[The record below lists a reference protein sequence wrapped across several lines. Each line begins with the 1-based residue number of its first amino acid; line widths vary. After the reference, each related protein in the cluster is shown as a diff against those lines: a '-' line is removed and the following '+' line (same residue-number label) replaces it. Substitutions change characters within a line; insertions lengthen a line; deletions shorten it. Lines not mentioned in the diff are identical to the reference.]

1 MRARDI
7 MTKTVR
13 IADVTTPVHKIAQ
26 AMVRHRISAIPI
38 VDRHRKVIGIV
49 SEADLLRRVESGT
62 DRRRPSWLAF
72 LIDPRTRAKE
82 YAKSRGRQA
91 RDVMTRTVISVKP
104 NTDVAAVADLMEK
117 SAVKRIPV
125 VDAQNR
131 LVGII
136 TRRDLIAAVARGP
149 GKMKRST
156 DADISAALRERI
168 RTNTRMGET
177 LINFAVTKG
186 RVELSG
192 LAPSEEERDAVRV
205 MAETTPGVRAVSDMV
220 RVLPRPIMAI

>member
-13 IADVTTPVHKIAQ
+13 IADVTTPIHKIAQ

-168 RTNTRMGET
+168 RANTRMGET

-205 MAETTPGVRAVSDMV
+205 MEETTPGVRAVSDMV

>member
-13 IADVTTPVHKIAQ
+13 IADVTTPIHKIAQ

>member
-13 IADVTTPVHKIAQ
+13 IADVTTPIHKIAQ

-168 RTNTRMGET
+168 RANTRMGET